1 MSGRVGSITTGI
13 IADGLVFNADAAN
26 RASYPKTGVKWN
38 DTVNG
43 NNTTLTND
51 PTFNS
56 GDIDFFDMDG
66 SDDKIIGNQ
75 STLLSFGDGSTDRPF
90 SIFVWVN
97 VDTTSTGN
105 FLVGKYRSYSPFR
118 GEYNMS
124 VVTGG
129 TISAQLLDGS
139 ATIRCRQITTSAISA
154 GQWYNLGFTYNANG
168 LDNGLKMYIN
178 GARAASSD
186 FGQDNAYV
194 AMQRASDPSELS
206 IGIGLDEGNTQYQ
219 GILNGKIANVQIYAK
234 ELSVSEV
241 LHNYSAL
248 KGRFGL

>member
-13 IADGLVFNADAAN
+13 IADGLVFHVDAAN

-56 GDIDFFDMDG
+56 GDIDFFHLDG
-66 SDDKIIGNQ
+66 SDDGIIGNQ
-75 STLLSFGDGSTDRPF
+75 STLLSFDNGSTDRPF
-90 SIFVWVN
+90 SAFAWAN
-97 VDTTSTGN
+97 VDNTSSSQP
-105 FLVGKYRSYSPFR
+105 LIAKYRSYSPFR

-124 VVTGG
+124 VITGG
-129 TISAQLLDGS
+129 TISAQLLDG
-139 ATIRCRQITTSAISA
+139 ATTIRCRQTTTSAISA

-168 LDNGLKMYIN
+168 LDNGLKMYVN
-178 GARAASSD
+178 GQKVASSD
-186 FGQDNAYV
+186 FGQDNSYV

-206 IGIGLDEGNTQYQ
+206 IGVALDEGNTQYQ
-219 GILNGKIANVQIYAK
+219 SNLDGKIANAQIYAK
-234 ELSVSEV
+234 ELSANEI
-241 LHNYSAL
+241 LHNYNAL

>member
-13 IADGLVFNADAAN
+13 ITDGLVFHVDAAN
-26 RASYPKTGVKWN
+26 RASYSRTGVKWN

-51 PTFNS
+51 PAFNS
-56 GDIDFFDMDG
+56 GDIDFFEMDG

-124 VVTGG
+124 VLTGG
-129 TISAQLLDGS
+129 TVAAQLLDG
-139 ATIRCRQITTSAISA
+139 ATTIRCRQTTTSAISA

-178 GARAASSD
+178 GARAASSE
-186 FGQDNAYV
+186 FGQDNSYV

-206 IGIGLDEGNTQYQ
+206 IGVGLDEGTANYQ
-219 GILNGKIANVQIYAK
+219 GYLDGKIANVQIYAK
-234 ELSVSEV
+234 ELSDNEV
-241 LHNYSAL
+241 LHNYNAL
-248 KGRFGL
+248 AGRFGL